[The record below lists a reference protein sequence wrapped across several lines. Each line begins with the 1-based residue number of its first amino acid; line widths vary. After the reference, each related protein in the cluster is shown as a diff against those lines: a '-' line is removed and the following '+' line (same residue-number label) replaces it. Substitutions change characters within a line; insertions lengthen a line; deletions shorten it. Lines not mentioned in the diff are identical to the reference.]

1 MFAHGFRDQLP
12 TSAGELSPGHPLLL
26 KLCDLG
32 IDSSVR
38 SHSVI
43 ADLHDPPKSDG
54 TDGIVPYSSSHLD
67 GVASEL
73 LVHGLH
79 ICVNHPAVIEE
90 VRRILME
97 HLGRESGFPI
107 DEQLSRRP

>member
-1 MFAHGFRDQLP
+1 
-12 TSAGELSPGHPLLL
+12 
-26 KLCDLG
+26 LG

-79 ICVNHPAVIEE
+79 ICLNHPAVIEE

-97 HLGRESGFPI
+97 HLGNESGFPI

>member
-1 MFAHGFRDQLP
+1 M
-12 TSAGELSPGHPLLL
+12 
-26 KLCDLG
+26 
-32 IDSSVR
+32 
-38 SHSVI
+38 
-43 ADLHDPPKSDG
+43 
-54 TDGIVPYSSSHLD
+54 D

-97 HLGRESGFPI
+97 HSTPAPARS
-107 DEQLSRRP
+107 SRD

>member
-1 MFAHGFRDQLP
+1 M
-12 TSAGELSPGHPLLL
+12 
-26 KLCDLG
+26 
-32 IDSSVR
+32 
-38 SHSVI
+38 
-43 ADLHDPPKSDG
+43 
-54 TDGIVPYSSSHLD
+54 D

-97 HLGRESGFPI
+97 HATPLA
-107 DEQLSRRP
+107 EQSSRN